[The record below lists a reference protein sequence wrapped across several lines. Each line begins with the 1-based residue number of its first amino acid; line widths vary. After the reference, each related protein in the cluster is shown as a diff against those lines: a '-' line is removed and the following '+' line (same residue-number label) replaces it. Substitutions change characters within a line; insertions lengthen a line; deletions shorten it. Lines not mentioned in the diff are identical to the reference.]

1 MEKRI
6 LIYTNHYYP
15 ENFKIND
22 IVNWIDELNVHVRVI
37 TQIPNYPS
45 GKFFEGYGFFK
56 KNYQLQNKKIINR
69 LPVIPR
75 MEGSKINLILN
86 YISYFI
92 SCLIFTFYLLIS
104 KKKYDYIIVHHT
116 SPPFIAFHSIIYGMF
131 YKTKKIYWEL
141 DIWPETLSSLGI
153 INSKIINGLIK
164 KIMSFIYSYYDVILI
179 SSSSFMKI
187 IESRY
192 KGKIEYFPNWA
203 DQIIEKNLDKF
214 KVNLSIPD
222 NHKVIMYTGNIGY
235 AQNFEFILDLCNKTI
250 NERIY
255 WVFIGDGR
263 FKKNIKNALERNPS
277 LKIKLIDQVEIKKIR
292 SYLDISDFTLLS
304 LKSEGVFTNTV
315 PAKLQTYMCSS
326 KPVIG
331 IIEGESK
338 DIIINA
344 NCGIILDSS
353 KIKESINKLIEII
366 KFDDE
371 TIFSLGQNGKR
382 YYDNHYNSKLRK
394 EQMLKFVK

>member
-1 MEKRI
+1 LEKRI

-22 IVNWIDELNVHVRVI
+22 VVNWIDELNVHVRVI
-37 TQIPNYPS
+37 TQIPNYPK
-45 GKFFEGYGFFK
+45 GKFFKGYNFFK
-56 KNYQLQNKKIINR
+56 KNYQKSSNKIINR

-75 MEGSKINLILN
+75 MAGKKINLILN

-104 KKKYDYIIVHHT
+104 KKKYDCIIVHHT

-153 INSKIINGLIK
+153 INSKIINGFIK
-164 KIMSFIYSYYDVILI
+164 KIMIFIYSYYDVILV
-179 SSSSFMKI
+179 SSSSFIKTLK
-187 IESRY
+187 SRY
-192 KGKIEYFPNWA
+192 NGKVEYFPNWA
-203 DQIIEKNLDKF
+203 DQVIEEDTYKF
-214 KVNLSIPD
+214 KINLTIPD
-222 NHKVIMYTGNIGY
+222 NHRIIMYTGNIGY
-235 AQNFEFILDLCNKTI
+235 AQNFEFILNLCNKTI

-255 WVFIGDGR
+255 WVLVGDGR
-263 FKKNIKNALERNPS
+263 FKNNIKNALKDNPS
-277 LKIKLIDQVEIKKIR
+277 LKIILIDQVEINKIR
-292 SYLDISDFTLLS
+292 SYLEISDFTLLS
-304 LKSEGVFTNTV
+304 LSSEGVFTNTV

-326 KPVIG
+326 KPIIG
-331 IIEGESK
+331 IIEGESR
-338 DIIINA
+338 DIILNA

-353 KIKESINKLIEII
+353 NLKESINKLIEIV

-371 TIFSLGQNGKR
+371 KIYSLGHNGKR
-382 YYDNHYNSKLRK
+382 FYDNHYSSKLRK
-394 EQMLKFVK
+394 EQILKFIK

>member
-22 IVNWIDELNVHVRVI
+22 VVNWIDELNVHVRVI

-45 GKFFEGYGFFK
+45 GKFFKGFSFFR
-56 KNYQLQNKKIINR
+56 KNYQKNHNKIINR

-75 MEGSKINLILN
+75 MGGNKMILILN

-92 SCLIFTFYLLIS
+92 SCLMFTFYLLLL

-116 SPPFIAFHSIIYGMF
+116 SPPSIAFHSIIYSLF

-153 INSKIINGLIK
+153 VNSKIVNGLIK
-164 KIMSFIYSYYDVILI
+164 KIMIFIYSYYDLILVG
-179 SSSSFMKI
+179 SSSFMKI
-187 IESRY
+187 IKSRY

-203 DQIIEKNLDKF
+203 DQVIEENLYKL
-214 KVNLSIPD
+214 KVNLSIPK
-222 NHKVIMYTGNIGY
+222 NQRVIMYTGNIGY
-235 AQNFEFILDLCNKTI
+235 AQNFDFILELCNKTI

-263 FKKNIKNALERNPS
+263 FKKTIKNAIELNPS

-292 SYLDISDFTLLS
+292 SYLKISDFTLLS
-304 LKSEGVFTNTV
+304 LSSNGVFTNTV

-331 IIEGESK
+331 IIVGESK
-338 DIIINA
+338 DIILRA

-353 KIKESINKLIEII
+353 KIDESINKLIEIV

-371 TIFSLGQNGKR
+371 TIYSLGKNGKR
-382 YYDNHYNSKLRK
+382 YYDNQFNSKLRK
-394 EQMLKFVK
+394 EQLLSFIK